1 MKKYENLFKQALTVT
16 IAALCFSSAVRAAD
30 PQSYT
35 PGQLTE
41 LAATWLEQQV
51 KERLGELQINI
62 TPLDNRIGDKLCST
76 LPQLSLSQDITQ
88 RQNTIQLRCNS
99 EPGWLLYVPVRIDE
113 IVRTVVM
120 TQNITTG
127 TLISADMLT
136 TDNRERRFV
145 RGSLVSD
152 ESLIIGAKSKK
163 SLSLGQIVT
172 LQDLCLVCK
181 GDVVTI
187 SVSDNGLQV
196 AATGIAQSDGSLGD
210 TISVLNRQS
219 KRAIIAEVTAVN
231 RVSVKF

>member
-1 MKKYENLFKQALTVT
+1 MKKYENLFKQTLTATVALLSFNSFVQ
-16 IAALCFSSAVRAAD
+16 AE

-35 PGQLTE
+35 PAQLTE
-41 LAATWLEQQV
+41 LAGQWLEQQV
-51 KERLGELQINI
+51 DASSGELQINV
-62 TPLDNRIGDKLCST
+62 TPLDNRIGDKYCVT
-76 LPQLSLSQDITQ
+76 APQLSLSQDITQ
-88 RQNTIQLRCNS
+88 RQNTIQLRCS
-99 EPGWLLYVPVRIDE
+99 AEPGWLLYVPVRIDE

-136 TDNRERRFV
+136 TDSRERRFV

-163 SLSLGQIVT
+163 SLSLGQIIT

-196 AATGIAQSDGSLGD
+196 AATGIAQHDGSLGD

-219 KRAIIAEVTAVN
+219 KRTISAEVTAVN
-231 RVSVKF
+231 RVSIKF

>member
-16 IAALCFSSAVRAAD
+16 LTALCFSNAVRAED
-30 PQSYT
+30 LQSYT
-35 PGQLTE
+35 PDQLTE
-41 LAATWLEQQV
+41 LAATWLDQQV
-51 KERLGELQINI
+51 RERREELQINI
-62 TPLDNRIGDKLCST
+62 TALDNRIGNKHCST
-76 LPQLSLSQDITQ
+76 PLQLSLSQDITQ
-88 RQNTIQLRCNS
+88 RQNTIQLRCNTEQS
-99 EPGWLLYVPVRIDE
+99 WLLYVPVRIDE

-120 TQNITTG
+120 TQNISTG

-136 TDNRERRFV
+136 TDSRERRFV

-152 ESLIIGAKSKK
+152 ENLIIGAKSKK
-163 SLSLGQIVT
+163 SLSLGQIIT

-196 AATGIAQSDGSLGD
+196 AATGIAQNDGSLGD

-219 KRAIIAEVTAVN
+219 KRAINAEVTAVN

>member
-1 MKKYENLFKQALTVT
+1 MKKYENLFKQTLTVT
-16 IAALCFSSAVRAAD
+16 VAALCFSNTVRAAD

-51 KERLGELQINI
+51 EERLGELQINI
-62 TPLDNRIGDKLCST
+62 TPLDNRIGDKHCSNP
-76 LPQLSLSQDITQ
+76 LQLSLSQDITQ
-88 RQNTIQLRCNS
+88 RQNTIQLRCNTEQS
-99 EPGWLLYVPVRIDE
+99 WLLYVPVRIDE

-136 TDNRERRFV
+136 TDSRERRFV

-163 SLSLGQIVT
+163 SLSLGQIIT

-196 AATGIAQSDGSLGD
+196 AATGIAQNDGSLGD